1 MLLQLLWSAEPWSI
15 QRSPR
20 HRAKALGQASPG
32 VSSVP
37 VQAVALTCS
46 RGPANA
52 RAPVQQGVES
62 PGDKR
67 KLLLLPAMLLGW
79 EKEVHIPSGGE
90 GTEQGSPTSWV
101 SALITG
107 LVDKRG
113 MTAAV
118 VHLSSCFLC
127 DFFFFCIASAPN
139 ATFWLKQSTF
149 LNTKFTEVVLF
160 QQQKL
165 EIIISDWS
173 ECGFSFAY
181 FSLIQFLYRRID
193 YLHRAICKC

>member
-127 DFFFFCIASAPN
+127 DFFFFFVLQVPQMQHSGWNKAPSSIQN
-139 ATFWLKQSTF
+139 LQRLSYFSNKNWKL
-149 LNTKFTEVVLF
+149 LF
-160 QQQKL
+160 QIDL
-165 EIIISDWS
+165 NVD
-173 ECGFSFAY
+173 FLL
-181 FSLIQFLYRRID
+181 LILV
-193 YLHRAICKC
+193 